1 MNEILN
7 AENRLIMG
15 KGEAFMKKLISLMNY
30 VGINISDFEFIEKS
44 SDDNSVD
51 IFFEHT
57 VNGQKYKL
65 NIIQESNGTQKL
77 FNVLPLVG

>member
-57 VNGQKYKL
+57 VNGQKYIL